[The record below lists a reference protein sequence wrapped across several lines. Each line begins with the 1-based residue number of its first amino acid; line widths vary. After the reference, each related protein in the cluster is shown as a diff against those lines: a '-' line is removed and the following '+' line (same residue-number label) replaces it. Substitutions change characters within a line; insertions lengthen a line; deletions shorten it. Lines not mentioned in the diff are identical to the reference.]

1 MLSPARLKYR
11 KTQKGRL
18 RGPAKGGTEIS
29 FGTVALLSTGTGW
42 VTAKQIEASR
52 VAATRH
58 VKRGAKVYIRI
69 FPDKPVT
76 KKPAEVR
83 MGKGKGAVE
92 GWVACVKQG
101 RILFEIGGVEDALA
115 TRALEL
121 AAAKLP
127 VSTKVI
133 CSSNEL

>member
-18 RGPAKGGTEIS
+18 RGPAKGGSEIS
-29 FGTVALLSTGTGW
+29 FGSVALLSTGTGW

-52 VAATRH
+52 IAATRH

-69 FPDKPVT
+69 FPDKPIT

-83 MGKGKGAVE
+83 MGKGKGGVE

-133 CSSNEL
+133 CSSTEL

>member
-29 FGTVALLSTGTGW
+29 FGSVALLSTGTGW

-52 VAATRH
+52 IAATRH

-69 FPDKPVT
+69 FPDKPIT

-83 MGKGKGAVE
+83 MGKGKGSVE
-92 GWVACVKQG
+92 AWVACVKQG

-133 CSSNEL
+133 CSSTEL

>member
-29 FGTVALLSTGTGW
+29 FGSVALLSTGTGW

-58 VKRGAKVYIRI
+58 VKRGAKVYIRV

-83 MGKGKGAVE
+83 MGKGKGSVE

>member
-58 VKRGAKVYIRI
+58 VKRGAKVYIRV

>member
-1 MLSPARLKYR
+1 MLSPAKVKYR
-11 KTQKGRL
+11 KLQKGRV
-18 RGPAKGGTEIS
+18 RGPAKGGSEID
-29 FGTVALLSTGTGW
+29 FGSVGLLSMTSGW
-42 VTAKQIEASR
+42 VTAKQLEASR

-58 VKRGAKVYIRI
+58 VKRGAKVYIRV

-92 GWVACVKQG
+92 EWVACIQRG
-101 RILFEIGGVEDALA
+101 RILFEIGGVEDELA

-121 AAAKLP
+121 AARKLP
-127 VSTKVI
+127 VKTKII
-133 CSSNEL
+133 CSSAEV

>member
-1 MLSPARLKYR
+1 MLSPARVKYR
-11 KTQKGRL
+11 KVQKGRM
-18 RGPAKGGTEIS
+18 RGPAKGGSEID
-29 FGTVALLSTGTGW
+29 FGSVALLSTGTGW

-69 FPDKPVT
+69 FPDKPIT

-83 MGKGKGAVE
+83 MGKGKGGVE

-101 RILFEIGGVEDALA
+101 RIIFEIGGAEDAVA
-115 TRALEL
+115 VRALEL
-121 AAAKLP
+121 AAQKLP
-127 VSTKVI
+127 VSTRIISASAEV
-133 CSSNEL
+133 

>member
-29 FGTVALLSTGTGW
+29 FGSVALLSTGTGW

-52 VAATRH
+52 IAATRH

-69 FPDKPVT
+69 FPDKPIT

-83 MGKGKGAVE
+83 MGKGKGGVE

>member
-29 FGTVALLSTGTGW
+29 FGSVALLSTGAGW

-52 VAATRH
+52 IAATRH

-69 FPDKPVT
+69 FPDKPIT

-83 MGKGKGAVE
+83 MGKGKGGVE

>member
-18 RGPAKGGTEIS
+18 RGAAKGGSEIS
-29 FGTVALLSTGTGW
+29 FGSVALLSTGAGW
-42 VTAKQIEASR
+42 VTNKQIEACR
-52 VAATRH
+52 IAATRH

-83 MGKGKGAVE
+83 MGKGKGGVE
-92 GWVACVKQG
+92 GWVACVRRG
-101 RILFEIGGVEDALA
+101 RILFEIAGVDDALA

-127 VSTKVI
+127 VSTKII